1 MINILMPRLKE
12 KFPNY
17 SELIDDKV
25 IYHINPTGK
34 FVIGGPMVILDLLE
48 EK

>member
-1 MINILMPRLKE
+1 MLQKIKSDMINIAMPRLKE

-25 IYHINPTGK
+25 IYTLIQPENCNWRN
-34 FVIGGPMVILDLLE
+34 
-48 EK
+48 